1 MFGRKPP
8 LWYAQPMKPV
18 PVTFDGNVAA
28 YLAMHLQEMLD
39 SGELP
44 AVSQDYLARA
54 SATLE
59 EAMSRPERPLAAVHP
74 RP

>member
-1 MFGRKPP
+1 MPARRI
-8 LWYAQPMKPV
+8 LWYGQTMKPV

-28 YLAMHLQEMLD
+28 YLAVHLQEMLE

-44 AVSQDYLARA
+44 AVSQDYLGRA

-59 EAMSRPERPLAAVHP
+59 EALSRPVKALAAVRP